1 MPSTAKDNQGKWT
14 YTQISEARKQLQT
27 YYSDQQNQQ
36 MTRLLGFVVG
46 LFTLLQVT
54 QSSKSSPLSSVFPHF
69 PSASIKARYAPFWL
83 RIGWLSPAENWDFL
97 KVVFLFLGVSL
108 ILYFILRTIFR
119 YALYGNMASWVMN
132 IKYDNVME
140 YKDKGGCNE
149 MYALNHALSE
159 KIYDDANIFWI
170 FPANWFFKVDEDT
183 KYPSREK
190 CGYAVCMFISIVTS
204 LLLLLFLW

>member
-1 MPSTAKDNQGKWT
+1 MLTTPSTANDNHGKWT
-14 YTQISEARKQLQT
+14 YYQISEARKQLQT

-36 MTRLLGFVVG
+36 MTRLIGFIIG
-46 LFTLLQVT
+46 LFTLLQLT

-69 PSASIKARYAPFWL
+69 PRVIEATYGPF
-83 RIGWLSPAENWDFL
+83 WDFL

-132 IKYDNVME
+132 IKYDEVME
-140 YKDKGGCNE
+140 HKDKGGCNE
-149 MYALNHALSE
+149 MYAVNHALSE
-159 KIYDDANIFWI
+159 KIYRDTHIFWI

-183 KYPSREK
+183 EYPSREK
-190 CGYAVCMFISIVTS
+190 CGYAVCMFISMVTS